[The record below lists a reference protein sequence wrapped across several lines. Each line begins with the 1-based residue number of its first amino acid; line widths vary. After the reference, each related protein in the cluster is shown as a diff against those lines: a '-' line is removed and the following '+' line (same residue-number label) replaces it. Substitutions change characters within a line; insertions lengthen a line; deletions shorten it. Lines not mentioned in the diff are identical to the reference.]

1 VRCRPT
7 WWCSDVPSDRR
18 RLTRRRFFL
27 VSRLFGLDRRE
38 FADRARRAVDRRAT
52 FARCRARR
60 SPRVED
66 RPGPARFSAG
76 VTGRNSA
83 EGRAI
88 GPEPIRSGR
97 SFGRT
102 ARFAS
107 AAAVSRSM
115 TPRRRSMRA
124 RCRLSGR
131 GRAPAGRA
139 VRIPLPVPPDP
150 CTSSVRDTA
159 AHGTAGARWS
169 GDGGD
174 RSAQPFRSSRPMCGA
189 SAEALPARRR
199 DLGIVRWGSRF
210 GRPRAWCGS
219 SSSPGA
225 RRAAERWGRREPR
238 HPRSAG
244 PLLPTMLRS
253 GSVRGGRR
261 GTCRDHFGRLPSA
274 RRATRK
280 GPLRRGRGPGWER
293 HRFSIAERR
302 RGEDRGFDPPPPDRV
317 RNCGKGI
324 DVTPARSQRRRSS
337 RLTKLR
343 SLIIRSRMTGP

>member
-1 VRCRPT
+1 
-7 WWCSDVPSDRR
+7 
-18 RLTRRRFFL
+18 
-27 VSRLFGLDRRE
+27 
-38 FADRARRAVDRRAT
+38 
-52 FARCRARR
+52 
-60 SPRVED
+60 
-66 RPGPARFSAG
+66 
-76 VTGRNSA
+76 
-83 EGRAI
+83 
-88 GPEPIRSGR
+88 
-97 SFGRT
+97 
-102 ARFAS
+102 
-107 AAAVSRSM
+107 M

-131 GRAPAGRA
+131 GRAPGSERYGSLRPCPRTRA
-139 VRIPLPVPPDP
+139 RRRCETPPP
-150 CTSSVRDTA
+150 RHRGS
-159 AHGTAGARWS
+159 AGARWS

-199 DLGIVRWGSRF
+199 DLGIVRWGSRV

-225 RRAAERWGRREPR
+225 RCAAERRGRREPR

-317 RNCGKGI
+317 RICRKGI